1 VPLMFCHVEGAEKA
15 LTVTTA
21 EGNEQ
26 SRSNDAERDEAVSTH
41 PSECCIFNCIG
52 LKDHFNV
59 VHSAIQRLTCA
70 YLLSYIVS
78 GDLGVF

>member
-1 VPLMFCHVEGAEKA
+1 VEGAEKA

-41 PSECCIFNCIG
+41 LHLWDKMP
-52 LKDHFNV
+52 
-59 VHSAIQRLTCA
+59 
-70 YLLSYIVS
+70 LLSYISTFKYSDYSVQWRINTVPMLVLIS
-78 GDLGVF
+78 PVTCIYW